1 MSRAV
6 QIAIGV
12 VLGGLAALWLVNS
25 GRLAPRLIAPTA
37 GPSSP
42 AANAPAPAPADA
54 FWNELPSEVTA
65 GGKHSLV
72 ARLAQEA
79 APGVVNVH
87 TSKTVVREQSPLPGF
102 PFEMF
107 PEFFGQRGQGGR
119 RPQQQPRKEEFK
131 VPSLGSGFV
140 ISADGYIL
148 TNNHVVEGVDEIK
161 VRFSDG
167 KVRDAKIVG
176 TDPKT
181 DLALIRVADAT
192 DLHALPLGDSDD
204 ILPGDYVMAIGNPFG
219 LDHTVTMGIVSA
231 KGREL
236 GQGPY
241 DDYIQTDAAIN
252 PGNSGGPLLD
262 MAGAV
267 IGINTAIN
275 PQANTIGFAVPIN
288 LAKEILPQLKA
299 NGSVTRGWLGVAVQ
313 EVTPE
318 LASAFKLDVKEG
330 ALVSQVTPDSPADK
344 AGVKRGDV
352 ILSLGGKPLARPR
365 DLSRAV
371 AGTPIGSKVE
381 LGVLRDGKQVTLH
394 AEIQKLASDT
404 GGAQRGEET
413 QRSGAEELGLEVA
426 DLDDDLRQHF
436 NLPGAKGVV
445 IVDLDPDGAAA
456 MAGLRP
462 GDLINE
468 VDRKPIAST
477 AELEKSIAAG
487 GDSLLFLVR
496 RGDTT
501 LYVAVSRKG

>member
-1 MSRAV
+1 
-6 QIAIGV
+6 
-12 VLGGLAALWLVNS
+12 
-25 GRLAPRLIAPTA
+25 
-37 GPSSP
+37 
-42 AANAPAPAPADA
+42 
-54 FWNELPSEVTA
+54 
-65 GGKHSLV
+65 
-72 ARLAQEA
+72 
-79 APGVVNVH
+79 
-87 TSKTVVREQSPLPGF
+87 
-102 PFEMF
+102 
-107 PEFFGQRGQGGR
+107 
-119 RPQQQPRKEEFK
+119 
-131 VPSLGSGFV
+131 
-140 ISADGYIL
+140 
-148 TNNHVVEGVDEIK
+148 VVEGVDEIK

-167 KVRDAKIVG
+167 SVKDAKIIG

-181 DLALIRVADAT
+181 DLALIRVPDAK

-204 ILPGDYVMAIGNPFG
+204 MLPGDYVMAIGNPFG

-288 LAKEILPQLKA
+288 LAKEILPSLKA
-299 NGSVTRGWLGVAVQ
+299 TGSVTRGWLGVAVQ

-330 ALVSQVTPDSPADK
+330 ALVSQVTPGSPAEK

-352 ILSLGGKPLARPR
+352 ILSLSGKPLGRPR

-371 AGTPIGSKVE
+371 AGTPVGSEVE

-394 AEIQKLASDT
+394 ATIQKLADA
-404 GGAQRGEET
+404 GGAQPQEEA
-413 QRSGAEELGLEVA
+413 QRSGAEALGLEIA

-436 NLPGAKGVV
+436 NLPGVKGVV
-445 IVDLDPDGAAA
+445 IVDLDPEGAAA
-456 MAGLRP
+456 DAGLRP
-462 GDLINE
+462 GDVISE
-468 VDRKPIAST
+468 IDRKPIANT
-477 AELEKSIAAG
+477 TQVEKALAGG

-496 RGDTT
+496 RGESS
-501 LYVAVSRKG
+501 LYVAVTRKG